1 VAALDKRPIAVI
13 GLGVIGGSL
22 VKALAR
28 RGATVRAFSASDL
41 DVDAA
46 RRASVDVASDLRS
59 CVAEARIA
67 LIAVPLATQAA
78 VAAEVVGAAHADA
91 ILLHAGSLQSA
102 TAIHSAADRD
112 VVAVRAEIVS
122 RVVGTHPFAGSH
134 RSGFAA
140 ADAELFTG
148 CVVFVEERADAAT
161 RAAAEELWRAAGAAR
176 VEYMS
181 ADEHDRL
188 MTWVSHLPQLAS
200 TALAHAIGEAG
211 IPSTMLGPGGRD
223 ATRLAASPFT
233 MWRGI
238 LAAAP
243 MEAAR
248 AAAALERSAGALR
261 AALEG
266 SDMAAIERMWT
277 AARSWRESADSAGGT
292 ADQTGRP

>member
-1 VAALDKRPIAVI
+1 MI
-13 GLGVIGGSL
+13 GLGIIGGSL

-28 RGATVRAFSASDL
+28 RGARVRAFSTSGVDA
-41 DVDAA
+41 DAA
-46 RRASVDVASDLRS
+46 RRANVDVAPDLRS
-59 CVAEARIA
+59 CVADAATA
-67 LIAVPLATQAA
+67 LIAVPLGTQAA
-78 VAAEVVGAAHADA
+78 VAAAVVDAARADA
-91 ILLHAGSLQSA
+91 ILLHAGSLQSPA
-102 TAIHSAADRD
+102 AIQSAADGD
-112 VVAVRAEIVS
+112 VAAPTDVS
-122 RVVGTHPFAGSH
+122 RVIGTHPVAGSH

-140 ADAELFTG
+140 ADADLFTG
-148 CVVFVEERADAAT
+148 CVVFVEDRADAAT
-161 RAAAEELWRAAGAAR
+161 RVTAAELWQAAGAAR

-211 IPSTMLGPGGRD
+211 ISSTMLGPGGRD

-261 AALEG
+261 AALER
-266 SDMAAIERMWT
+266 SDMAAVERMWT
-277 AARSWRESADSAGGT
+277 AARSWRESADSATGT
-292 ADQTGRP
+292 ADQTGRR